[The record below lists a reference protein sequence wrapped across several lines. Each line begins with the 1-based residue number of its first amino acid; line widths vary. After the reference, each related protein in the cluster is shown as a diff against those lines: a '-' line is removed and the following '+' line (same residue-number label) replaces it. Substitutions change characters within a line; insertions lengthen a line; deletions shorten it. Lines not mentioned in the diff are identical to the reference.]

1 MRSGA
6 KQNLL
11 LPALLVSML
20 LVGACEN
27 DINKIKELSAKESEK
42 PEQRTE
48 KVDVMYSD
56 SAKVK
61 IRLEAPL
68 LIEYNDTA
76 KNAIPYQVTPKG
88 VKITFYNTD
97 KTQAAV
103 MVADSAIQYPTK
115 KITKFY
121 KNVVGTFSTGE
132 TLKTEELIWDQ
143 DKKIIYSKKYV
154 IINFTDGGFKDGV
167 NFMSDEKLTNFTFSE
182 SRGTFYTDETP

>member
-61 IRLEAPL
+61 MRLEAPVM
-68 LIEYNDTA
+68 IEYTDTA
-76 KNAIPYQVTPKG
+76 KNAKPYQVTPNG
-88 VKITFYNTD
+88 IKITFYNTD
-97 KTQAAV
+97 KTQAGV
-103 MVADSAIQYPTK
+103 MVADSAIRYPNSS
-115 KITKFY
+115 ITEFY
-121 KNVVGTFSTGE
+121 KNVVATFSTGE

>member
-56 SAKVK
+56 SARVK
-61 IRLEAPL
+61 MRLEAPL

-76 KNAIPYQVTPKG
+76 KNATPYQVTPKG
-88 VKITFYNTD
+88 VKITFYNAD
-97 KTQAAV
+97 KTQAGV

-154 IINFTDGGFKDGV
+154 IINFTDGGFKDGM

>member
-1 MRSGA
+1 MCSSA
-6 KQNLL
+6 KQSLL

-61 IRLEAPL
+61 MRLEAPV

-76 KNAIPYQVTPKG
+76 KNATPYQVTPKG

-97 KTQAAV
+97 KTPAGV